1 MSRPVLVPIAQGCEE
16 IEAVTII
23 DTLRRAGAKVTV
35 AACTSDDSL
44 DIEASRGVKLTAD
57 THINHCRDKTFH
69 MIALPGGMPGAAN
82 LRDSEPLIQLLHEQK
97 QASRWYTAIC
107 AAPAVVLAHHSLLD
121 NVSATCYPS
130 FLDQLE
136 GALPRPTDPVVI
148 DLKNKVIT
156 AQGPGNAMSFSFALI
171 DALYGKDTH
180 RPVAKQMIADW
191 AIH

>member
-57 THINHCRDKTFH
+57 THINHCRDNTFH

-82 LRDSEPLIQLLHEQK
+82 LRDCEPLIQLLHEQQ

-107 AAPAVVLAHHSLLD
+107 ASPAVVLAHHSLLD

-148 DLKNKVIT
+148 DQKNKVIT